1 MKNGLSSL
9 DGRDEPIS
17 GFLGDF
23 FVKFFWRRKWT
34 WCVSSAAVIILT
46 RWLEYFP
53 DVSWNVANR
62 PKLDAAV
69 IRDST
74 RQFFCFCFIPIKVG
88 QFFFNWKG
96 PPGRASG
103 GNTRKIKKRS
113 TTSTNNN
120 EINYLVGGKSLR
132 PQLSSSSEIL
142 VFFKSIRFLL
152 CTAVGLFKY
161 IISIPLLPLVPC
173 VF

>member
-1 MKNGLSSL
+1 M

-17 GFLGDF
+17 GFLGGIF
-23 FVKFFWRRKWT
+23 RQILLAAKMNVMRIISGCNYFNPMIRIFPRCQLK
-34 WCVSSAAVIILT
+34 CGQSAQIG
-46 RWLEYFP
+46 RGC
-53 DVSWNVANR
+53 DSWFHSPV
-62 PKLDAAV
+62 
-69 IRDST
+69 
-74 RQFFCFCFIPIKVG
+74 FFCFIPIKVG

-142 VFFKSIRFLL
+142 VLFKSIRFLL

-161 IISIPLLPLVPC
+161 IISIPLLPLGPC